1 LRIFSFG
8 GEGFPKRQLKKLFNI
23 FFPRVRLVNVYGP
36 TETTCICS
44 SHDIVETDFKDM
56 QALAPL
62 GRINPNFDYFILDE
76 EGKSVPEGEK
86 GELYLAGPNLSIG
99 YFNDLNQTHKK
110 FIQNPEINA
119 YQEKIY
125 KTGDLVYQKDRLL
138 YFAGR
143 TDNQVKHMGYRIEL
157 EEIESALNEID
168 YINQSAVI
176 YERTNE
182 NYGKIIAYV
191 ATKADITESDIKNR
205 ILNFLPKY
213 MIPNIISIKSELP
226 KNANGKVDKKKLYH
240 LEK

>member
-1 LRIFSFG
+1 
-8 GEGFPKRQLKKLFNI
+8 
-23 FFPRVRLVNVYGP
+23 
-36 TETTCICS
+36 
-44 SHDIVETDFKDM
+44 
-56 QALAPL
+56 
-62 GRINPNFDYFILDE
+62 
-76 EGKSVPEGEK
+76 
-86 GELYLAGPNLSIG
+86 
-99 YFNDLNQTHKK
+99 
-110 FIQNPEINA
+110 
-119 YQEKIY
+119 
-125 KTGDLVYQKDRLL
+125 
-138 YFAGR
+138 
-143 TDNQVKHMGYRIEL
+143 MGYRIEL